1 MRVPPNH
8 QARPFFRGEI
18 KVTLLVFRSSLFP
31 LSHFSLA
38 SILLFPSFYPEA
50 RGKRFGGCS
59 PSQQPLSSSLASIDR
74 VDARFSRSTCL
85 DPEDPIAIFFQ
96 LFFKLLP
103 SRPFC
108 TSTPRDLSLPIR
120 ISRFFLSL
128 SLSPPPP
135 FSHVTWR
142 ICGRFDGACFG
153 VQEENGNPD
162 LEFGIA

>member
-18 KVTLLVFRSSLFP
+18 KVTLLVFRSSLFSLP
-31 LSHFSLA
+31 PFSHF

-85 DPEDPIAIFFQ
+85 DPEDPIAIFFRTIFQ
-96 LFFKLLP
+96 TSPFTSILYLVIYRCRYEFRDFF
-103 SRPFC
+103 SF
-108 TSTPRDLSLPIR
+108 
-120 ISRFFLSL
+120 
-128 SLSPPPP
+128 SLSPLPP
-135 FSHVTWR
+135 FSRVTWR
-142 ICGRFDGACFG
+142 ICGRLDGACFG
-153 VQEENGNPD
+153 VQEENGNAD